1 MKQRSIQFQQLN
13 NRLLEISPLQAIPVP
28 PVGWIKSIRTT
39 LGMSL
44 QQLGKKLNVTKQAAL
59 DIERRE
65 REGSITIKSL
75 KDVAH
80 ALDMQ
85 LVYGFVPKDGSLDA
99 LIEKK
104 ATELAKQIVM
114 RTHQTMKL
122 EDQANSASRIEKAI
136 KERTAA
142 IKKEMPKILWD
153 SK

>member
-1 MKQRSIQFQQLN
+1 MKQQFIHFQQLN
-13 NRLLEISPLQAIPVP
+13 KKLSEISYLQKFPVP
-28 PVGWIKSIRTT
+28 PIGWIKSIRTA

-75 KDVAH
+75 KDVAG

-114 RTHQTMKL
+114 RTNQTMKL

-153 SK
+153 SQ

>member
-1 MKQRSIQFQQLN
+1 MKQRFIHFQQLN
-13 NRLLEISPLQAIPVP
+13 NKLLEISPLQSIPVP
-28 PVGWIKSIRTT
+28 PIGWIKSIRTA

-75 KDVAH
+75 KDVAN

-104 ATELAKQIVM
+104 ATALAKQIVM

-122 EDQANSASRIEKAI
+122 EDQANSAGRIDDAI
-136 KERTAA
+136 RERVAV
-142 IKKEMPKILWD
+142 IKNEMPKILWD
-153 SK
+153 SQ

>member
-1 MKQRSIQFQQLN
+1 MKQRSIHFQQLN
-13 NRLLEISPLQAIPVP
+13 KRLLEISPLQAIPVP
-28 PVGWIKSIRTT
+28 PIGWIKSIRTT

-75 KDVAH
+75 KDVAS

-153 SK
+153 SL

>member
-1 MKQRSIQFQQLN
+1 MKQQLIHFQQLN
-13 NRLLEISPLQAIPVP
+13 NKLSEISYLQRFPVP
-28 PVGWIKSIRTT
+28 PTGWIKSIRTA

-44 QQLGKKLNVTKQAAL
+44 QQLGNKLNVTKQAAL

-65 REGSITIKSL
+65 KQGSITIKSL
-75 KDVAH
+75 KDVAN

-85 LVYGFVPKDGSLDA
+85 LVYGFVPKDGSLEA